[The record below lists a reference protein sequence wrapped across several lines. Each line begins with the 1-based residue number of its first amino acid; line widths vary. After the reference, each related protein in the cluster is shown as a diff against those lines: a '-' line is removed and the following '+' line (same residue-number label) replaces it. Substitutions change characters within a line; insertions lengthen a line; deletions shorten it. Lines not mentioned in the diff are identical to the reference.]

1 MATNPLLIFESD
13 NLNESY
19 NFEKSTIAEK
29 TRIVEMIFSRQRNLI
44 EKYFVSSLFKILV
57 LAEFDR
63 VYRDHKQDIIF
74 RLNGIITFK
83 QVKDLFFGYF

>member
-1 MATNPLLIFESD
+1 MTTNPLLMFESD
-13 NLNESY
+13 NLNEWY
-19 NFEKSTIAEK
+19 NFEKSTLAEK

-44 EKYFVSSLFKILV
+44 EEYFVSSLFKSLI

-74 RLNGIITFK
+74 RLNRIMIFK
-83 QVKDLFFGYF
+83 QVKDLFVGYF

>member
-1 MATNPLLIFESD
+1 MATNPLLMFESD

-44 EKYFVSSLFKILV
+44 EEYFVSSLFKTLIL
-57 LAEFDR
+57 AKFDR
-63 VYRDHKQDIIF
+63 VHRDHKQDIIF
-74 RLNGIITFK
+74 RLNGIMTFK
-83 QVKDLFFGYF
+83 QVTNLFVGYF

>member
-1 MATNPLLIFESD
+1 MATNPLLMFESD

-44 EKYFVSSLFKILV
+44 EEYFVSSLFKTLI

-63 VYRDHKQDIIF
+63 VYRDHKRFF
-74 RLNGIITFK
+74 RLNGIMTFK
-83 QVKDLFFGYF
+83 QVKNLFVGYF

>member
-29 TRIVEMIFSRQRNLI
+29 TRIVEMIFSRQRNVI
-44 EKYFVSSLFKILV
+44 EEYFVSCLFKTLI

-74 RLNGIITFK
+74 RLNGIMTFK
-83 QVKDLFFGYF
+83 QVKNLFVRYF

>member
-44 EKYFVSSLFKILV
+44 EEYFVSSLFKTLI

-63 VYRDHKQDIIF
+63 VYRDHKCFF
-74 RLNGIITFK
+74 RLNGIMTFK
-83 QVKDLFFGYF
+83 QVKNLFVGYF

>member
-1 MATNPLLIFESD
+1 MSTNPLSMFETD
-13 NLNESY
+13 DLNASY
-19 NFEKSTIAEK
+19 NFDKSTLAK
-29 TRIVEMIFSRQRNLI
+29 TTRIVKMIFSRQRNLI
-44 EKYFVSSLFKILV
+44 EKYFVSSLFKTLV

>member
-1 MATNPLLIFESD
+1 MFESD

-19 NFEKSTIAEK
+19 NFAKSTLAKK

-44 EKYFVSSLFKILV
+44 EEYFVSSLFKSLI

-74 RLNGIITFK
+74 RLNGIMTFK
-83 QVKDLFFGYF
+83 EVKNLFVGYF

>member
-1 MATNPLLIFESD
+1 MFESD

-19 NFEKSTIAEK
+19 NFAKSTLGEK
-29 TRIVEMIFSRQRNLI
+29 TTIVEMIFSRQRNLI
-44 EKYFVSSLFKILV
+44 EEYFVSSLFKSLI

-74 RLNGIITFK
+74 RLNGIMTFK
-83 QVKDLFFGYF
+83 QVKDLFVGYF

>member
-1 MATNPLLIFESD
+1 MTTNPLLMFESD

-19 NFEKSTIAEK
+19 NFEKSTLAEK
-29 TRIVEMIFSRQRNLI
+29 TRIVEMIFSRQRNLTG
-44 EKYFVSSLFKILV
+44 EYFVSSLFKSLI

-74 RLNGIITFK
+74 RLNGIMTFT
-83 QVKDLFFGYF
+83 QVKDLFVGNF